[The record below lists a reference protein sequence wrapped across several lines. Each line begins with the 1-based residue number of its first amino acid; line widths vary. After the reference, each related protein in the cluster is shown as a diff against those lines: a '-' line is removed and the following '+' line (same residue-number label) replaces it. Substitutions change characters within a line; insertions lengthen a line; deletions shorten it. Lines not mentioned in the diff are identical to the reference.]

1 MKKDVEKQ
9 LPSKT
14 EYIIKCPLSRRQR
27 YLYDEFI
34 NKDETK
40 SKIKNQDFLNLM
52 NVLMQL
58 RKVCNHPDLF
68 EPRSVESA
76 LVSPQIKYNIPRLCL
91 LHFFF
96 KNHNHTPLIGLNL
109 LRMELDG
116 HSQTK
121 YLRRIKNKLNIRNL
135 VENLA
140 ANEGSISRYE
150 GHFSYKWKRLKV
162 ELLKSNVMRN
172 YFQNE
177 RKINYE
183 KPIYGTDLFDIMY
196 ISSNKEELLMKYG
209 FIKTIKAKVEEEKF
223 FLENFTIAHEPCYAK
238 PIKLIPSILSHQFE
252 LAIHDISDQNLT
264 MKPFIDEF
272 HFQYNRQKLI
282 FPDKKL
288 FIFDC
293 GKLNKMIQLL
303 KELKD
308 QKHKVLIFTQVIL
321 S

>member
-1 MKKDVEKQ
+1 
-9 LPSKT
+9 
-14 EYIIKCPLSRRQR
+14 
-27 YLYDEFI
+27 
-34 NKDETK
+34 
-40 SKIKNQDFLNLM
+40 M

-76 LVSPQIKYNIPRLCL
+76 LVLPQIKYNIPRLCL

-96 KNHNHTPLIGLNL
+96 KSFNETPLIGLNL
-109 LRMELDG
+109 LKMEIDG

-121 YLRRIKNKLNIRNL
+121 YQRRISNKLTIRNL
-135 VENLA
+135 LENIS
-140 ANEGSISRYE
+140 ANEKSISRYE

-177 RKINYE
+177 KKIIYE
-183 KPIYGTDLFDIMY
+183 KPIYGTDFFDIMNV
-196 ISSNKEELLMKYG
+196 SSNKEDLLMRYG
-209 FIKTIKAKVEEEKF
+209 FVKTMKEKVEEEKF
-223 FLENFTIAHEPCYAK
+223 SIENFIIAHEPCYAA
-238 PIKLIPSILSHQFE
+238 PIKLIPSTFSHQFE
-252 LAIHDISDQNLT
+252 LAMNDISNQNIT
-264 MKPFIDEF
+264 IKPIVDEF

-303 KELKD
+303 KQLKD
-308 QKHKVLIFTQVIL
+308 QKHKVLIFTQVIFIL
-321 S
+321 NG